1 MVGVSALLAEAQA
14 AGLKVRTVGDRRV
27 VRGPRKA
34 EAWATAL
41 LAHKPE
47 VVAMLADARP
57 AARRSLLSLVPLS
70 EIYVTLPGDEWLAD
84 GFYHMRRRVQKP
96 HQEENDDER

>member
-14 AGLKVRTVGDRRV
+14 AGLKVRTDGDRLV

-34 EAWATAL
+34 ESLAKAL
-41 LAHKPE
+41 LARKGE
-47 VVAMLADARP
+47 VVALLADARP
-57 AARRSLLSLVPLS
+57 AAVRRSALSQIPLS

-84 GFYHMRRRVQKP
+84 GFYHMRRRA
-96 HQEENDDER
+96 RGT